1 MSPIIVGIVSF
12 MVLFGLLIIGLP
24 IGFGIGLVG
33 VTGFWYLM
41 SGPAAIVKLG
51 TTVFSVVSSYD
62 YAVLVLFLF
71 SANVLFA
78 AGIGRDLY
86 DLAAKWMGQLRGGLA
101 IATIVACAVFAAAS
115 ASAVATAVTIG
126 LVALPEM
133 KRYMYSPALASGA
146 LAMGGPLG
154 ILIPPSNMF
163 ILYGIMTGTSI
174 GKLFVG
180 GIVPGVITTLFYMIT
195 IYILCWRNPNLGPQG
210 PSYSLREKIKAFK
223 SSVEILGVIVLVLGG
238 LMIGW
243 FTPTEA
249 GAVAAFGSIL
259 FSLIRRRLNWQKFK
273 QAAIDTLKVT
283 GMLFAILIG
292 VSVFLPFMAV
302 TTLPTA
308 LANFVSG
315 LPLPPMLIMVSIIGM
330 YFLLGTFMEE
340 LSMMLITIPILF
352 PVVVALGFDPIWFGI
367 IITRMIMIA
376 GVSPPM
382 GLVLFTILGLDP
394 DLSVGTLFKGVI
406 PFLIADVFNVVLL
419 LFVPAL
425 TLFLPSIMR

>member
-78 AGIGRDLY
+78 AGIGKDLY

-133 KRYMYSPALASGA
+133 KRYNYNPKLSSGA

-174 GKLFVG
+174 GKLFVA

-210 PSYSLREKIKAFK
+210 PSYSLREKIKAFR

-273 QAAIDTLKVT
+273 QAATDTLKVT

-292 VSVFLPFMAV
+292 ISVFLPFMAV

-308 LANFVSG
+308 LANFVSR

-352 PVVVALGFDPIWFGI
+352 PVVVALGFDPIWFGV

>member
-78 AGIGRDLY
+78 AGIGKDLY

-133 KRYMYSPALASGA
+133 KRYNYNPKLSSGA

-174 GKLFVG
+174 GKLFVA

-210 PSYSLREKIKAFK
+210 PSYSLREKIKAFR

-273 QAAIDTLKVT
+273 QAATDTLKVT

-292 VSVFLPFMAV
+292 ISVFLPFMAV

-308 LANFVSG
+308 LANFVSR

-330 YFLLGTFMEE
+330 YFLLGTFM
-340 LSMMLITIPILF
+340 
-352 PVVVALGFDPIWFGI
+352 
-367 IITRMIMIA
+367 
-376 GVSPPM
+376 
-382 GLVLFTILGLDP
+382 
-394 DLSVGTLFKGVI
+394 
-406 PFLIADVFNVVLL
+406 
-419 LFVPAL
+419 
-425 TLFLPSIMR
+425 